1 MFDQIFLSSQV
12 KRSAIISNEHGLYE
26 LPHQLPNDFR
36 LNAPA
41 LSPLG
46 GRTFPHKKKKKK
58 KRLWKIRNISKCQN
72 PKNEIFSILTKTS

>member
-36 LNAPA
+36 LNASA

-58 KRLWKIRNISKCQN
+58 DFGKLEISVN
-72 PKNEIFSILTKTS
+72 AKTQKMKFFQY